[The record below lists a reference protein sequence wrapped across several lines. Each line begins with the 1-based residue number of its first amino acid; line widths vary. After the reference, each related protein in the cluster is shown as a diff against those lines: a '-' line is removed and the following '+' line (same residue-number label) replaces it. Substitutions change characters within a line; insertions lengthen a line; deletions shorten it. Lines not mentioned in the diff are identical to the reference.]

1 MGSSKNF
8 SNPLRCG
15 VDWPLSYPRLSIDHL
30 GAGPRCPSEI
40 FPVHQVNGSPKI
52 RDHPCGRPMAGQPSA
67 GSRPAV
73 APLKVTDH
81 LQASQL
87 SSNLQ
92 EAAAR
97 LADGL
102 AETLGLS
109 AHFAWDT
116 APAASSALDFLG
128 DSHVGMPP
136 KPLFRAPCPAAS
148 PAMVDA
154 WGNRRGHHQFGVA
167 DIDTTP
173 ILTVFENWRS
183 AGRETQLGIDK
194 YRMTLSTTTAT
205 KKPTA
210 VP

>member
-1 MGSSKNF
+1 MLDSMRSSKNF

-97 LADGL
+97 ACRRFGRDPWFERAFCLGYSSCGQLCSRLLGRQPCWHAT
-102 AETLGLS
+102 ETSFQSPLS
-109 AHFAWDT
+109 
-116 APAASSALDFLG
+116 SSQP
-128 DSHVGMPP
+128 SHG
-136 KPLFRAPCPAAS
+136 
-148 PAMVDA
+148 
-154 WGNRRGHHQFGVA
+154 
-167 DIDTTP
+167 
-173 ILTVFENWRS
+173 
-183 AGRETQLGIDK
+183 
-194 YRMTLSTTTAT
+194 
-205 KKPTA
+205 
-210 VP
+210 